1 MKAIFVLIFILFN
14 SIIYAQRFENIIIV
28 TIDGVRW
35 QEVFGGIDTNMVNEQ
50 KNKHAYLKYKTLE
63 KDAPHKVLTSFLQ
76 NTIAKEGLLWGD
88 RKSNSFVEVKNPYWF
103 SYPGYNEIFTGT
115 TDSTINSNNKIY
127 NHQVTILE
135 ELSKKDDYKNKI
147 AVFGSWDRF
156 RYIFNDERSGI
167 LVNDGYRNLEGNLN
181 DRQQYLNQL
190 QHVLPDLFHG
200 AERLDYITFHHAFE
214 YLKKEHPKVLV
225 IALGDT
231 DEFAHSGQYDLYID
245 ALYQADKW
253 LEELWNYIQS
263 NEPYKNKTSLIIT
276 TDHGRG
282 AIQDDAWRH
291 HGNGTKGSNEVW
303 IGAIGPITNKMEK
316 KEINYLVE
324 IVDWIKYTL
333 K

>member
-1 MKAIFVLIFILFN
+1 
-14 SIIYAQRFENIIIV
+14 QRFENIIIV

-147 AVFGSWDRF
+147 AVFGSWDR
-156 RYIFNDERSGI
+156 
-167 LVNDGYRNLEGNLN
+167 
-181 DRQQYLNQL
+181 
-190 QHVLPDLFHG
+190 
-200 AERLDYITFHHAFE
+200 
-214 YLKKEHPKVLV
+214 
-225 IALGDT
+225 
-231 DEFAHSGQYDLYID
+231 
-245 ALYQADKW
+245 
-253 LEELWNYIQS
+253 
-263 NEPYKNKTSLIIT
+263 
-276 TDHGRG
+276 
-282 AIQDDAWRH
+282 
-291 HGNGTKGSNEVW
+291 
-303 IGAIGPITNKMEK
+303 
-316 KEINYLVE
+316 
-324 IVDWIKYTL
+324 
-333 K
+333 